1 MKNNHE
7 DDDFSFFKIPLS
19 PIFVFALML
28 PQITHKSAKSYVVML
43 LKGQLFVLENHSIYK
58 NKLKYQNIT
67 VKKLSLKAD

>member
-43 LKGQLFVLENHSIYK
+43 LKGQLFVLEN
-58 NKLKYQNIT
+58 LKGFSHWAYYLDIM
-67 VKKLSLKAD
+67 